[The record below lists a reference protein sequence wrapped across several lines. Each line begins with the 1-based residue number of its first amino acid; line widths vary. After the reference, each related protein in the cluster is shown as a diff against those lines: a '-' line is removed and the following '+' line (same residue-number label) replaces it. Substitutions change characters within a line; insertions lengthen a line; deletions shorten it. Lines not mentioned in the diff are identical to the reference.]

1 MTAYVLAG
9 LVQAKAAGYEVEDA
23 RIARARSWLLTSFSR
38 SSQVKT
44 DLRAYM
50 AYALVLSGS
59 ESNAIVVDSVWA
71 QRSTLTAYGKAL
83 LGLALLQMKDS
94 RANDLAKDLEA
105 STSQQDGQAWW
116 PSDTNSLMDFSGD
129 TTPQATAYALKF
141 LNVADTQSPLLAKA
155 ALYLVSHRSEGY
167 YWNSTEQTAMVVYGL
182 TDYLQRTQELKP
194 NFSVNVQVNGRTVG
208 TKKFG
213 VADATAP
220 PTVVTL
226 NEEQIGQ
233 NDNQISFVKNG
244 DGRLYWSARAEYY
257 SNQPNVV
264 NTGAF
269 QLSAVREY
277 FKLSPVQRGDKLVY
291 HLDKLSD
298 PVQVGDTL
306 AVRITVGGSEWRY
319 LMIEDPIPS
328 GTESIARDELYQL
341 DQAPSWWTN
350 RWRSCREMRDDRTT
364 FFNYWFPRG
373 QSEYTYLVKVVNPG
387 AFRVSPTRVEP
398 MYQPRYLS
406 TSEVVTVAVK

>member
-1 MTAYVLAG
+1 
-9 LVQAKAAGYEVEDA
+9 
-23 RIARARSWLLTSFSR
+23 
-38 SSQVKT
+38 
-44 DLRAYM
+44 
-50 AYALVLSGS
+50 
-59 ESNAIVVDSVWA
+59 
-71 QRSTLTAYGKAL
+71 
-83 LGLALLQMKDS
+83 
-94 RANDLAKDLEA
+94 
-105 STSQQDGQAWW
+105 
-116 PSDTNSLMDFSGD
+116 
-129 TTPQATAYALKF
+129 
-141 LNVADTQSPLLAKA
+141 LAKA
-155 ALYLVSHRSEGY
+155 ALYLVSNRSEGY
-167 YWNSTEQTAMVVYGL
+167 YWDSTEQTAMVVYGL

-306 AVRITVGGSEWRY
+306 AVHITVGGSEWRY

-350 RWRSCREMRDDRTT
+350 RWRSYREMRDDRTT